1 MKLGGTDD
9 EWRQFPLWARG
20 PAKVIGDEVVLDES
34 RAEEYPMA
42 VTADSKDLVLQL
54 AHMAADWDNRD
65 PRDIVTFVRR
75 NGLLWHG
82 ARDLGTGECRESLSK
97 WWEEARLIA
106 VLLSLYNDVV
116 RATAN
121 SPTQYLRE
129 ALGELVGFYG
139 AELDADD
146 EDGDEELAE
155 VASWFLAEALTERL
169 ENCRVGVTSSLVL
182 GLKIREPDY
191 FLRAINPPDLLTA
204 AYVALSDII
213 VNHAPMKECP
223 GCGRMFVQESGKQ
236 KYCTKSCAS
245 TSRWRR
251 WKASQS
257 VD

>member
-1 MKLGGTDD
+1 MKQGGTDD

-20 PAKVIGDEVVLDES
+20 PARVIGDEVVLDES
-34 RAEEYPMA
+34 RAEEYPME

-82 ARDLGTGECRESLSK
+82 ASDLGTGECRESLSE
-97 WWEEARLIA
+97 WWEEARLIGL
-106 VLLSLYNDVV
+106 LLSLYNDLV
-116 RATAN
+116 RATSN
-121 SPTQYLRE
+121 SPTHYLRDCI
-129 ALGELVGFYG
+129 GELVGFYG

-146 EDGDEELAE
+146 EDADEDLAE
-155 VASWFLAEALTERL
+155 VASLYLAEALTERL
-169 ENCRVGVTSSLVL
+169 ESCGVGVTSSL
-182 GLKIREPDY
+182 GLALNIREPDY
-191 FLRAINPPDLLTA
+191 FLRAINAPDLVTA
-204 AYVALSDII
+204 AYVTLSGII
-213 VNHAPMKECP
+213 VNYAPMMECL

-251 WKASQS
+251 WKERQDAQ
-257 VD
+257 

>member
-1 MKLGGTDD
+1 MKQGGTDD

-20 PAKVIGDEVVLDES
+20 TAKVIGAEVILDES

-42 VTADSKDLVLQL
+42 VTADSNDLVLQL

-65 PRDIVTFVRR
+65 PRAIVTFVRR

-82 ARDLGTGECRESLSK
+82 ARDLGTGECRESLSE
-97 WWEEARLIA
+97 WWEEARLIGL
-106 VLLSLYNDVV
+106 LLSVYNDLV

-121 SPTQYLRE
+121 SPTLSLRE
-129 ALGELVGFYG
+129 TLGELVGFYG
-139 AELDADD
+139 AEFDADD
-146 EDGDEELAE
+146 EDSDEELAE
-155 VASWFLAEALTERL
+155 VGSLYLAEVLTERL
-169 ENCRVGVTSSLVL
+169 ESCSVGVTSSLGL
-182 GLKIREPDY
+182 DLKIGEPDY

-213 VNHAPMKECP
+213 VNHAPMKECL

-236 KYCTKSCAS
+236 KYHSKSCAS

-251 WKASQS
+251 WKANQS